1 MMMYEDL
8 KQREIDILFFIKKQ
22 IEQNGYPPTVRE
34 IADGVNVK
42 STSTVHSALNSLEE
56 KDYIRRNP
64 TKPRAIE
71 LLDQEDDLLMSK
83 KRTVDVPI
91 LGQVT
96 AGAPILAVENIDDT
110 IPLPIDY
117 TQDRDLFVLKVR
129 GESMLNIGIMDGD
142 YVIIERRNFAK
153 NGDHVLALLD
163 EEATI
168 KTFYNEGDC
177 IRLQPENDFMDP
189 IYAQEVAILGVIVGL
204 YRWM

>member
-1 MMMYEDL
+1 MYEDL
-8 KQREIDILFFIKKQ
+8 KQREIDILFFIKKM

-34 IADGVNVK
+34 IGRGVGIK
-42 STSTVHSALNSLEE
+42 STSTVHSALSNLEDR
-56 KDYIRRNP
+56 DYIRRDP

-71 LLDQEDDLLMSK
+71 ILDQENDLLMTK
-83 KRTVDVPI
+83 KRTVDIPI

-96 AGAPILAVENIDDT
+96 AGAPILAVENIEDT
-110 IPLPIDY
+110 IPLPLDY
-117 TQDRDLFVLKVR
+117 AQDRELFILRVK
-129 GESMLNIGIMDGD
+129 GESMINIGIMDGD

-168 KTFYNEGDC
+168 KTFYKEDGYV
-177 IRLQPENDFMDP
+177 RLQPENDFMNP
-189 IYAQEVAILGVIVGL
+189 IYAQDVNVIGVIVGL

>member
-1 MMMYEDL
+1 MYEDL
-8 KQREIDILFFIKKQ
+8 KQREIDILFFIKKM

-34 IADGVNVK
+34 IGRGVGIK
-42 STSTVHSALNSLEE
+42 STSTVHSALSNLEDR
-56 KDYIRRNP
+56 DYIRRDP

-71 LLDQEDDLLMSK
+71 ILDQENDLLMTK
-83 KRTVDVPI
+83 KRTIDIPI

-96 AGAPILAVENIDDT
+96 AGAPILAVENIEDT
-110 IPLPIDY
+110 IPLPLDY
-117 TQDRDLFVLKVR
+117 AQDRELFILRVK
-129 GESMLNIGIMDGD
+129 GESMINIGIMDGD

-168 KTFYNEGDC
+168 KTFYKEDGYV
-177 IRLQPENDFMDP
+177 RLQPENDFMNP
-189 IYAQEVAILGVIVGL
+189 IYAQDVNVLGVIVGL

>member
-1 MMMYEDL
+1 MYEDL
-8 KQREIDILFFIKKQ
+8 KQREIDILFFIKKM

-34 IADGVNVK
+34 IGRGVGIK
-42 STSTVHSALNSLEE
+42 STSTVHSALSNLEDR
-56 KDYIRRNP
+56 DYIRRDP

-71 LLDQEDDLLMSK
+71 ILDQENDLLMTK
-83 KRTVDVPI
+83 KRTVDIPI

-96 AGAPILAVENIDDT
+96 AGAPILAVENIEDT
-110 IPLPIDY
+110 IPLPLDY
-117 TQDRDLFVLKVR
+117 AQDRELFILRVK
-129 GESMLNIGIMDGD
+129 GESMINIGIMDGD

-168 KTFYNEGDC
+168 KTFYKEDGYV
-177 IRLQPENDFMDP
+177 RLQPENDFMNP
-189 IYAQEVAILGVIVGL
+189 IYAQDVNVLGIIVGL

>member
-1 MMMYEDL
+1 MYEDL
-8 KQREIDILFFIKKQ
+8 KQREIDILFFIKKM

-34 IADGVNVK
+34 IGRGVGIK
-42 STSTVHSALNSLEE
+42 STSTVHSALSNLEDR
-56 KDYIRRNP
+56 DYIRRDP

-71 LLDQEDDLLMSK
+71 ILDQENDLLMIK
-83 KRTVDVPI
+83 KRTVDIPI

-96 AGAPILAVENIDDT
+96 AGAPILAVENIEDT
-110 IPLPIDY
+110 IPLPLDY
-117 TQDRDLFVLKVR
+117 AQDRELFILRVK
-129 GESMLNIGIMDGD
+129 GESMINIGIMDGD

-168 KTFYNEGDC
+168 KTFYKEDGYV
-177 IRLQPENDFMDP
+177 RLQPENDFMNP
-189 IYAQEVAILGVIVGL
+189 IYAQDVNVLGVIVGL

>member
-1 MMMYEDL
+1 MYEDL
-8 KQREIDILFFIKKQ
+8 KQREIDILFFIKKM

-34 IADGVNVK
+34 IGRGVGIK
-42 STSTVHSALNSLEE
+42 STSTVHSALSNLEDR
-56 KDYIRRNP
+56 DYIRRDP

-71 LLDQEDDLLMSK
+71 ILDQENDLLMTK
-83 KRTVDVPI
+83 KRTVDIPI

-96 AGAPILAVENIDDT
+96 AGAPILAVENIEDT
-110 IPLPIDY
+110 IPLPLDY
-117 TQDRDLFVLKVR
+117 AQDRELFILRVK
-129 GESMLNIGIMDGD
+129 GESMINIGIMDGD

-168 KTFYNEGDC
+168 KTFYKEDGYV
-177 IRLQPENDFMDP
+177 RLQPENDFMNP
-189 IYAQEVAILGVIVGL
+189 IYAQDVNVLGVIVGL